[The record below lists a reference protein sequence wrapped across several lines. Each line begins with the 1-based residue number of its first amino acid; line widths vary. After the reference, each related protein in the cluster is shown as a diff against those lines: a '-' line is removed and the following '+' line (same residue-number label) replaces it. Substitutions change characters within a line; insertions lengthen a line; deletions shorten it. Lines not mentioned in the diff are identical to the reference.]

1 MKVARGRIDAELKNA
16 LIDLIDGIK
25 LDGASMGM
33 GLRLLDE
40 AMADV
45 ATRLSEIRRYTKK
58 PLLAPSVVHPCSHV
72 VLNRFDD
79 SNPLCSATLCATTA
93 DLTRIVKENHEL
105 TTQANNMIEVL
116 SGRARPPRGPCP
128 RTRRARS
135 RCARRTG
142 RSSSRRTGS
151 PNRHCMHRSV
161 ITAGLRLPDMP

>member
-58 PLLAPSVVHPCSHV
+58 PLLAPNVAHPCSHV

-116 SGRARPPRGPCP
+116 SGRARPPGPRPRAGSTRPLCRPCP
-128 RTRRARS
+128 E
-135 RCARRTG
+135 
-142 RSSSRRTGS
+142 
-151 PNRHCMHRSV
+151 V
-161 ITAGLRLPDMP
+161 